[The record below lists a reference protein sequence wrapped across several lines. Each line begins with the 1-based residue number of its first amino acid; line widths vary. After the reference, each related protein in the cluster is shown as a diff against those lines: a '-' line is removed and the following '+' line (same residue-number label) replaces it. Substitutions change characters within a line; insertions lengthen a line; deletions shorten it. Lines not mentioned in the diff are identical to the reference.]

1 LKTIFVVASMAILAA
16 CGGGCGEAN
25 AMPTSS
31 QYPLQTAM
39 RRIAN
44 DSTSFSVSMSGTVP
58 NGSVTATGTFT
69 QSPLVPAVF
78 ETVSGLS
85 KTETLSTIWTIAG
98 TAQPPSTTV
107 DRFFYDKQFNPLG
120 HTTNGTYDVVTV
132 AYPIPVTASIGDS
145 GLIFQQT
152 SFSSSAKTT
161 LEGSKT
167 MSYVIDGDA
176 SAGVKLR
183 LIQTQTFPPSTGI
196 QPLTKTR
203 TYSVSQSGNINLLTE
218 QVLWVLENQ
227 TVDYSYTFK

>member
-1 LKTIFVVASMAILAA
+1 MAILAA

-25 AMPTSS
+25 ALPTSS

-44 DSTSFSVSMSGTVP
+44 DSQSFSVSMSGTVP
-58 NGSVTATGTFT
+58 NRSVTTPNRSVTATGTFT
-69 QSPLVPAVF
+69 QSPLVPVVF

-85 KTETLSTIWTIAG
+85 KTETLSTIWTVNG

-107 DRFFYDKQFNPLG
+107 DRFYYDNQFNPLG

-176 SAGVKLR
+176 STGAKLR

-203 TYSVSQSGNINLLTE
+203 TYSVSPSGSINLLTE